1 MRRRDD
7 GEVATERGFDIL
19 VEVVSV
25 LLLVS
30 MPEFKFR
37 GCRQPGTVPM
47 IMRKEDEMQRWQFV
61 EVDGWVSESL
71 AGYLDKLCESSNPL
85 SYPGGES
92 LTPGPRWT

>member
-1 MRRRDD
+1 
-7 GEVATERGFDIL
+7 
-19 VEVVSV
+19 
-25 LLLVS
+25 
-30 MPEFKFR
+30 
-37 GCRQPGTVPM
+37 M

-61 EVDGWVSESL
+61 EVDGWVGESL